1 MTDAH
6 DVEPGSQRA
15 SDADRDSIV
24 ARLNTASGEGRISID
39 EFNDRVGEAYAAKT
53 LAQLDALM
61 VDLPPVSR
69 WGDPGTAAHR
79 PVQAA
84 RPGSAHAGRTRWH
97 VSPIGGVSVS
107 GRWRLPHK
115 YVALSLLGGAEM
127 DLRDAVI
134 EHPVSEVV
142 HVCLI
147 GGVDLRVP
155 PDVRVEISGFTL
167 LGGRSAD
174 HTDVP
179 ADAPVVVVRAF
190 SLIGGVRVR
199 LLVAARCLLLRRVDH
214 HGCRRRR
221 AGLRAGQDDHLLAG
235 CELRRAGL
243 GLVDPHPGR

>member
-53 LAQLDALM
+53 LTQLDALM
-61 VDLPPVSR
+61 VDLPPVSP
-69 WGDPGTAAHR
+69 WGDPGTAAQR

-84 RPGSAHAGRTRWH
+84 RPGSAHADRTRWH

-107 GRWRLPHK
+107 GRWRLPRK
-115 YVALSLLGGAEM
+115 YVAVSLIGGAEM

-179 ADAPVVVVRAF
+179 ADAPARA
-190 SLIGGVRVR
+190 R

-235 CELRRAGL
+235 RELRRAGL